1 MIKSK
6 MNDSKTNLFN
16 WINDLKSTIVDE
28 SFDAIMTHVENQ
40 INHIYQY
47 LEILEIKSRFLS

>member
-1 MIKSK
+1 